1 MPVFI
6 SHRTADDAK
15 AQALALRL
23 KTKHNIL
30 SYLDHFDPAAST
42 TKKIT
47 DLLVDRINTCTHLM
61 ALITNQTVGSWW
73 VPFEIGVARQGD
85 RRITSFDNSTVALP
99 EYLTEWPVLKS
110 DADLDN
116 QRVGGMVTLT
126 FANRSQIIINLQKPL
141 HEVWM
146 AARSGGFH
154 YKWDGHCW
162 MDTKGHGEFFAHL
175 SQCASEQ
182 AGQVLVFSS

>member
-42 TKKIT
+42 TRKIT

-99 EYLTEWPVLKS
+99 EYLTEWPVLKN
-110 DADLDN
+110 DADIDK
-116 QRVGGMVTLT
+116 
-126 FANRSQIIINLQKPL
+126 FAEAYHKDRAAKPL
-141 HEVWM
+141 HEKY
-146 AARSGGFH
+146 AAYARSITNADQFH
-154 YKWDGHCW
+154 RELKSAIRGY
-162 MDTKGHGEFFAHL
+162 
-175 SQCASEQ
+175 
-182 AGQVLVFSS
+182 